1 MRVIGVIPARYSSIR
16 LPGKPLADIHGKPLI
31 QHVYEAAR
39 KAQSLESVV
48 VATDDER
55 IAAAVR
61 AFGGK
66 VQITSADHQSGTD
79 RVAEVASATDAALV
93 VNVQGD
99 EPLLDPKMI
108 DECVV
113 ALEDAMRRKDGVA
126 MSTVIKG
133 VGEAV
138 YHDPSVVKVVTDA
151 RGRALYFS
159 RSLIP
164 YPRQRTD
171 AFEVFEHIGLY
182 AYTREA
188 LLRLSKLPPSRL
200 EQIEC
205 LEQLRALENGIG
217 IQTVITQCKGELVS
231 VDTQQDLEEVR
242 RILAVGVKP

>member
-1 MRVIGVIPARYSSIR
+1 MKVIGVIPARYQSTR

-39 KAQSLESVV
+39 KALSLESVV

-61 AFGGK
+61 AFGGE
-66 VQITSADHQSGTD
+66 VRITSPDHQSGTD

-108 DECVV
+108 DECVM
-113 ALEDAMRRKDGVA
+113 ALQDAMQQGDGVQ

-133 VGEAV
+133 IGEAA

-205 LEQLRALENGIG
+205 LEQLRALENCIG

-242 RILAVGVKP
+242 RILGGRVI